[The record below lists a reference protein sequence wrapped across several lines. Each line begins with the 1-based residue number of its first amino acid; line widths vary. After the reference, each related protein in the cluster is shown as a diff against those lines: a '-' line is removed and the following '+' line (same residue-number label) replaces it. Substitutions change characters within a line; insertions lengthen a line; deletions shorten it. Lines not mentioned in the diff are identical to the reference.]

1 MKNIERIRAMDAEQL
16 AGFLVENGA
25 PVPTEFCDIVCTGED
40 CERCGFWGEAGD
52 KGAWKLWLEKDDG
65 EPGPPDCSKELDAR
79 IEEAKLRRIKPP
91 IANTSEGSGI
101 RKMVPLDNVK
111 RCADLC
117 IDMGW
122 TLQEFRKNMDEWDED
137 TVDITETE

>member
-1 MKNIERIRAMDAEQL
+1 MSMTN
-16 AGFLVENGA
+16 
-25 PVPTEFCDIVCTGED
+25 
-40 CERCGFWGEAGD
+40 
-52 KGAWKLWLEKDDG
+52 EKAVD
-65 EPGPPDCSKELDAR
+65 L
-79 IEEAKLRRIKPP
+79 LRRMQEPEVYEPP
-91 IANTSEGSGI
+91 IANTSEGRRI